1 LKKTGTTVEYRAIR
15 DADLDELCRM
25 ATGVWRT
32 HYAAIISMEQINYML
47 ARQYTPEQL
56 KRDMAAKSIRFAGA
70 FADGKMV
77 GFAGFG
83 PEPGVPEWKLHKLY
97 IMPEFQRR
105 GIGQRLMRDAAD
117 TAAAHGANFLVLNVN
132 KRNTQALAAYR
143 KFGFGRR
150 TSVKVDIGGGFVM
163 DDDVLEYDLRKEKKL

>member
-1 LKKTGTTVEYRAIR
+1 MKKPDATVEYRAVR

-25 ATGVWRT
+25 AEGVWRT

-47 ARQYTPEQL
+47 ARQYTPELL
-56 KRDMAAKSIRFAGA
+56 KRDMAAKSIRFTGA

-97 IMPEFQRR
+97 ILPEFQRC

-117 TAAAHGANFLVLNVN
+117 AAAAHGAEFLVLNVN
-132 KRNTQALAAYR
+132 KRNAHALAAYR
-143 KFGFGRR
+143 KFGFRRR

-163 DDDVLEYDLRKEKKL
+163 DDDVLEYDLRKENTL